1 MVIVPEDDTLE
12 VTALVQNKDIGFIN
26 VGQNAII
33 KVEAFPY
40 TRYGYLVGKVKNI
53 NLDAI
58 EDQKLGLVLMS
69 LFLLKRMICQPGIST
84 FH

>member
-33 KVEAFPY
+33 KVE
-40 TRYGYLVGKVKNI
+40 V
-53 NLDAI
+53 
-58 EDQKLGLVLMS
+58 
-69 LFLLKRMICQPGIST
+69 FLTPDMVIWWVR
-84 FH
+84 

>member
-1 MVIVPEDDTLE
+1 MLL
-12 VTALVQNKDIGFIN
+12 ALLCWLRAEML
-26 VGQNAII
+26 GQNAII

-58 EDQKLGLVLMS
+58 EDQKLGLVFNVIENES
-69 LFLLKRMICQPGIST
+69 QFLVFYCI
-84 FH
+84 